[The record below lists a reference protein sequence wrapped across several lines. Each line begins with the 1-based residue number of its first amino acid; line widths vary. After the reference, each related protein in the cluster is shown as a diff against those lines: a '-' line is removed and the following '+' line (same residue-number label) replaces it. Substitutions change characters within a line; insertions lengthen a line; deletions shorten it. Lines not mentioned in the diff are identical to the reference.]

1 MSLLGLYRPG
11 TTWLHRLPASAK
23 LFGLLVASI
32 VVVAARGPMSGLA
45 FLAVALVM
53 AAWSGAGLRLL
64 FRTLRAFLVVAV
76 LLTAYTAWQRGWERA
91 VEVTADLLS
100 LVLLAT
106 VLTVT
111 TPIDE
116 VLDAITRGLGPLRR
130 VGVDPDRVGLAFA
143 LMIRAVPTTID
154 LAKQTGDAARARG
167 LERDPR
173 ARLVPLVIRSV
184 AHARATGE
192 ALDAR
197 GIGD

>member
-1 MSLLGLYRPG
+1 MSLLGLYQPG

-23 LFGLLVASI
+23 LLGLLVASI
-32 VVVAARGPMSGLA
+32 VVVAVRGPTSGLA
-45 FLAVALVM
+45 FLAVAVAL

-64 FRTLRAFLVVAV
+64 FRTLRVFLVVAV
-76 LLTAYTAWQRGWERA
+76 VLTAYTAWQRGWERA

-111 TPIDE
+111 TQIDE

-130 VGVDPDRVGLAFA
+130 FGVDPDRVGLAFA
-143 LMIRAVPTTID
+143 LMIRAVPTTLD
-154 LAKQTGDAARARG
+154 LARQTGDAARARG